1 VTEPIVVTLE
11 LATTAERAY
20 AAYVAIGSWWDPLYT
35 RNPNTLRAITIDP
48 RVHGRV
54 VAHHSDGDD
63 DWGEVTRWDPP
74 RALAYTTNLAQDGAA
89 ASTIEVTFVS
99 TGDRT
104 IVRFEHG
111 GWTAANSHV
120 RHKFHE
126 WPRLLARFAA
136 HAQR

>member
-1 VTEPIVVTLE
+1 MTDPIVQTLE
-11 LATTAERAY
+11 LATTAHHAFDAY
-20 AAYVAIGSWWDPLYT
+20 AAIGTWWDPQYT
-35 RNPNTLRAITIDP
+35 RDAKTLRSVTIEP
-48 RVHGRV
+48 RVGGRV
-54 VAHHSDGDD
+54 VAHHADGDD

-89 ASTIEVTFVS
+89 PSTIELTFVS

-111 GWTAANSHV
+111 GWTAANAHV
-120 RHKFHE
+120 SEKFRD
-126 WPRLLARFAA
+126 WSKLLARFAA